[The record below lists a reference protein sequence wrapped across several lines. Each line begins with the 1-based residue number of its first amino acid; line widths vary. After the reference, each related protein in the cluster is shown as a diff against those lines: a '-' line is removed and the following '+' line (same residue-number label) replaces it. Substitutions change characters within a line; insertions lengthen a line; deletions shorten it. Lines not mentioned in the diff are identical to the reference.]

1 MQALIAVGGDTDKED
16 FVRYFDNKTGLWKD
30 LSKFCM
36 LPEMNVTLC
45 LPGLLSV
52 HGNLYLAGGKI
63 CTDEDHMYTSNK
75 FFCFRISDNN
85 WSELRSMNIQ
95 RDYCSL
101 IHLDGF
107 IYAIGGTE
115 KRPDEFFSTPIK
127 SAERYN
133 MEVGKWEMLPDM
145 PEECFTPSV
154 VTFKS
159 KILVYGPLRMEPHNG
174 EPSSYTLM
182 MFCPQT
188 LSWTSLW
195 SCQTMSGFI
204 PSLLT
209 VYQDTC
215 YEVRYEDDGPR
226 GKHKPKVRALHL
238 KFGNEGT
245 TIDFGEHQSQ
255 ELTSHYHQFCING
268 RLFVVVSLFDYIYD
282 TGVVLSVDNANSQ
295 IHKNWSRAKD
305 IGGFDKSVVSF
316 TFDKLA
322 LE

>member
-1 MQALIAVGGDTDKED
+1 MIAVGGDTDKED
-16 FVRYFDNKTGLWKD
+16 FVRYFDNKSGLWKD
-30 LSKFCM
+30 LPKFCI
-36 LPEMNVTLC
+36 LPEINVSLC
-45 LPGLLSV
+45 LPGLVSV

-63 CTDEDHMYTSNK
+63 CTDTDHMYTSNK
-75 FFCFRISDNN
+75 FFVFRVMENK
-85 WSELRSMNIQ
+85 WTELRPMNVQ

-101 IHLDGF
+101 VHLDNY

-127 SAERYN
+127 SAERYH
-133 MEVGKWEMLPDM
+133 MEGERWEMLPDM

-154 VTFKS
+154 AAFNGR
-159 KILVYGPLRMEPHNG
+159 ILVYGPLRMEPHNG
-174 EPSSYTLM
+174 EPSLYTLM
-182 MFCPQT
+182 MFNPESQ
-188 LSWTSLW
+188 SWSSLW

-209 VYQDTC
+209 VYENTC

-226 GKHKPKVRALHL
+226 GNHKPKVRALNL
-238 KFGNEGT
+238 SFDKET
-245 TIDFGEHQSQ
+245 ATVDFGDHHSQ
-255 ELTSHYHQFCING
+255 ELTSHYHQFCINNH
-268 RLFVVVSLFDYIYD
+268 LFVVVSLFDYIHD
-282 TGVVLSVDNANSQ
+282 TGIMLSVDNANSPM
-295 IHKNWSRAKD
+295 HKNWGRAKD